1 MNQFNLSL
9 NLLILVWRRLELL
22 LVRIGLF
29 EEEHLFEWR
38 KDKDFYEGKMEG
50 GVGLALVGAQAA
62 LEAAYLYCA
71 QLFT

>member
-1 MNQFNLSL
+1 
-9 NLLILVWRRLELL
+9 
-22 LVRIGLF
+22 LF